1 MSNLTNSGTFG
12 IFLSGTHDRKNKMQE
27 NKFIDSLIVYSIVG
41 PQVGGTVP
49 PGQDVQIQSPHT
61 LIVHPQRSVMVSVQG
76 PDAFT
81 GCTTAILPKTI
92 PNTAKD
98 KSMNFFHDYL
108 VFVLLKR

>member
-27 NKFIDSLIVYSIVG
+27 NKFIDSLIVYSDSLIVYSIVG

-92 PNTAKD
+92 PSTAKD
-98 KSMNFFHDYL
+98 KSMNFFMIT
-108 VFVLLKR
+108 